1 MARSSPGHP
10 ACLEGR
16 VAAGTISA
24 VKRLSLALGVL
35 AAVTIPS
42 AALGVGPPPVPGGSA
57 WLLADGATGEVLAE
71 HNADA
76 ARPMASLTKMLTAL
90 VAIDSGALD
99 RVITV
104 PPSAAAVG
112 ESSVGLR
119 PGERVVM
126 RNLLRAL
133 LVQSGNDAAV
143 AIATGVAGSESAFV
157 DLMNE
162 KAKEMGL
169 TATHFANPHGLDAAG
184 HQSSPRDLL
193 TVAKAVMKQPVL
205 RDIVGRR
212 TITIPGPDGP
222 RTLTSENDLLSIMP
236 SADGVKTGHTDGA
249 GYVEVAHAT
258 SPSLGVGLF
267 AVVMGEGSRA
277 QRARD
282 AKALLEWGFSNY
294 ARPTVVA
301 KGTTVVRVP
310 VQGAPD
316 SDVALHPASAVMA
329 TVRLG
334 KPIRLRITAPSAISA
349 PLARG
354 QGVGT
359 VAVLQGDT
367 VVARSALVAPVA
379 VASPGFTDHLI
390 DAFEGIRSVFT

>member
-1 MARSSPGHP
+1 
-10 ACLEGR
+10 
-16 VAAGTISA
+16 
-24 VKRLSLALGVL
+24 
-35 AAVTIPS
+35 
-42 AALGVGPPPVPGGSA
+42 
-57 WLLADGATGEVLAE
+57 VLAE
-71 HNADA
+71 HNADT
-76 ARPMASLTKMLTAL
+76 ARPMASLTKMLAAL
-90 VAIDSGALD
+90 VALDSGALD
-99 RVITV
+99 RVVTV

-112 ESSVGLR
+112 ESSAGLK
-119 PGERVVM
+119 PGERIVM

-157 DLMNE
+157 DLMNQ

-169 TATHFANPHGLDAAG
+169 TATNFANPHGLDAAG

-205 RDIVGRR
+205 RDIVRRR
-212 TITIPGPDGP
+212 TITIPGPDGL

-236 SADGVKTGHTDGA
+236 SADGVKTGYTEGA

-267 AVVMGEGSRA
+267 AVLMGEDSRA

-310 VQGAPD
+310 VQGAPG
-316 SDVALHPASAVMA
+316 SDVALHPASAVIA

-334 KPIRLRITAPSAISA
+334 KPIRLRITAPSAINA

-390 DAFEGIRSVFT
+390 AAFEGIRSVFT

>member
-1 MARSSPGHP
+1 VS
-10 ACLEGR
+10 
-16 VAAGTISA
+16 AGTISA

-35 AAVTIPS
+35 TAVAIPS
-42 AALGVGPPPVPGGSA
+42 VALGIGPPPAPRGSA

-71 HNADA
+71 SNADT
-76 ARPMASLTKMLTAL
+76 ARPMASLTKMMTAL
-90 VAIDSGALD
+90 VALDSGALD
-99 RVITV
+99 RMVTV

-112 ESSVGLR
+112 ESSAGLK
-119 PGERVVM
+119 PGERVAM
-126 RNLLRAL
+126 QNLLRAL

-157 DLMNE
+157 DLMNQ

-193 TVAKAVMKQPVL
+193 TMAEAVMKQPVL

-212 TITIPGPDGP
+212 TITIPGSDGP
-222 RTLTSENDLLSIMP
+222 RTLKSENDLLAIMP

-267 AVVMGEGSRA
+267 AVVMGEGSRG
-277 QRARD
+277 QRASD
-282 AKALLEWGFSNY
+282 EKALLEWGFSNY
-294 ARPTVVA
+294 ARPTVVRR
-301 KGTTVVRVP
+301 GTTVVRVP
-310 VQGAPD
+310 IQGAPGT
-316 SDVALHPASAVMA
+316 DVALRPASAVAA
-329 TVRLG
+329 TVRVG

-354 QGVGT
+354 QGVGS

-379 VASPGFTDHLI
+379 VTSPGFTDHLMA
-390 DAFEGIRSVFT
+390 AFEGIGSLFT

>member
-1 MARSSPGHP
+1 
-10 ACLEGR
+10 
-16 VAAGTISA
+16 V
-24 VKRLSLALGVL
+24 V
-35 AAVTIPS
+35 
-42 AALGVGPPPVPGGSA
+42 
-57 WLLADGATGEVLAE
+57 
-71 HNADA
+71 
-76 ARPMASLTKMLTAL
+76 
-90 VAIDSGALD
+90 
-99 RVITV
+99 TV

-112 ESSVGLR
+112 ESSAGLK
-119 PGERVVM
+119 PGERIVM

-157 DLMNE
+157 DLMNQ

-169 TATHFANPHGLDAAG
+169 TATNFANPHGLDAAG

-205 RDIVGRR
+205 RDIVRRR
-212 TITIPGPDGP
+212 TITIPGPDGL

-236 SADGVKTGHTDGA
+236 SADGVKTGYTEGA

-267 AVVMGEGSRA
+267 AVLMGEDSRA

-310 VQGAPD
+310 VQGAPG
-316 SDVALHPASAVMA
+316 SDVALHPASAVIA

-334 KPIRLRITAPSAISA
+334 KPIRLRITAPSAINA

-390 DAFEGIRSVFT
+390 AAFEGIRSVFT